1 MKLDPLMASVVL
13 GFCRIGFSLS
23 TFAFVSIASKRT
35 VMYICAATGTICQ
48 LLGSSHYIIVTN
60 YLALTFDTIIIVAI
74 YSHVSETVSPNPK
87 WFVDLG
93 WVPLAACLGVTAT
106 LPIINGIYDTLLG
119 EVFPTETRTASMG
132 IVKAVEWSAF
142 GVTTILFPYLMKWIH
157 FYGLNYYYAFISL
170 ALVFWTSTIKNTDGL
185 SLVEI
190 EQIYCSRRGISSVEI
205 IASRI

>member
-1 MKLDPLMASVVL
+1 M
-13 GFCRIGFSLS
+13 
-23 TFAFVSIASKRT
+23 
-35 VMYICAATGTICQ
+35 
-48 LLGSSHYIIVTN
+48 
-60 YLALTFDTIIIVAI
+60 AI

-142 GVTTILFPYLMKWIH
+142 GVTTILFPYLMECIH